1 MAATIEDEMVFETNK
16 KNDQMAFIAKKKSE
30 MAFAAN
36 IKLSK
41 WLRGQE
47 KKNEVTF
54 EEKEWPM

>member
-54 EEKEWPM
+54 EEEEWPM

>member
-30 MAFAAN
+30 MAFEAN